1 MPITSRFACGGEDD
15 HLLAHIG
22 RALLLV
28 TTLVVLLLLPSPA
41 WAPFAKWI
49 DQLGAMVISHAAAVT
64 KSGMR
69 GGRSSL
75 IP

>member
-1 MPITSRFACGGEDD
+1 MPITSRYGRGGKDD

-22 RALLLV
+22 RALLLATV
-28 TTLVVLLLLPSPA
+28 LVVLLLLPSPA

-49 DQLGAMVISHAAAVT
+49 DQLGAAVISSAAAIS
-64 KSGMR
+64 KSGTN
-69 GGRSSL
+69 GGKLTL